1 MPVFTEAD
9 EACRGDALVALANIR
24 YQMVMGE
31 SEGLIDYYAQAAV
44 NCGLSRP
51 DVDLYIARSR
61 TCFDKPAYLLP
72 LHSATQAYLSGD
84 ETAEGYAAF
93 IDGSFIDHATIH

>member
-1 MPVFTEAD
+1 MSIYTEAD

-51 DVDLYIARSR
+51 DVNQYIARSR
-61 TCFDKPAYLLP
+61 TCFDKPAYLFP
-72 LHSATQAYLSGD
+72 LYSATQAYLSGG
-84 ETAEGYAAF
+84 ESAEGYAAF
-93 IDGSFIDHATIH
+93 IDASFIDHATIH

>member
-1 MPVFTEAD
+1 MPVYTEAD

-51 DVDLYIARSR
+51 DVNRYVARSR
-61 TCFDKPAYLLP
+61 ICFDKPAYLLP
-72 LHSATQAYLSGD
+72 LYSATQAYLSGD
-84 ETAEGYAAF
+84 ESAEGYAAF
-93 IDGSFIDHATIH
+93 IDASFIGHIAIH